1 MTAGLALVSGESNSS
16 TSGAMLMEMTAAEFL
31 TAQDCSLYTVGHL
44 EERHYSFGFRR
55 GSPYARLFSRHL
67 LELAETGRISRARDV
82 WWPQQA
88 DCSPGQS
95 RTRSASSL
103 DVAVMSPAFIFLGL
117 ALLLSCIVALLEI
130 TMTARGRKISS
141 VPSYLKKRLT
151 FTSTSPRQLEKAE
164 IEVAHT
170 ATQTVLWASSRAATP
185 APGRNYDYLFL
196 FPKKSNL

>member
-1 MTAGLALVSGESNSS
+1 
-16 TSGAMLMEMTAAEFL
+16 MEMTAAEFL

-151 FTSTSPRQLEKAE
+151 STSPRQLEKAE